1 MLEISGVRKRFGGL
15 VAVDGVEISVDD
27 GAIVGLIGPN
37 GAGKTTMVNLISGF
51 VRPDE
56 GTITLDGQRVD
67 RLAPH
72 RIAALGLRRTFQI
85 ESLFPELTVAENIRV
100 GGIARRSVPVGDL
113 VEFVGLTGRET
124 QPAKLLPYG
133 LRRRLAVAIALAGEP
148 RMLLLD
154 EPAAGMNANEAAEL
168 AALVRRT
175 RERGVT
181 VLVIEHNMDF
191 ISEVADS
198 VVVMD
203 FGKVIAS
210 GPTRQVLADPSVIEV
225 YLGRWV
231 EEAR

>member
-1 MLEISGVRKRFGGL
+1 MLEITDVRKQFGGL
-15 VAVDGVEISVDD
+15 AAVDGVSLTVDD

-37 GAGKTTMVNLISGF
+37 GAGKTTMVNLVSGLLH
-51 VRPDE
+51 PDE
-56 GTITLDGQRVD
+56 GTIALGGQRID
-67 RLAPH
+67 GLAPH
-72 RIAALGLRRTFQI
+72 RIARRGLRRTFQI
-85 ESLFPELTVAENIRV
+85 DSLFPELTVEENIRI
-100 GGIARRSVPVGDL
+100 GGIAHRHVPVAEL
-113 VEFVGLTGRET
+113 VEFVRLGGRES

-154 EPAAGMNANEAAEL
+154 EPAAGMNANEAADL
-168 AALVRRT
+168 AELVRRT
-175 RERGVT
+175 RDRGVT

-191 ISEVADS
+191 ISVLADS

-210 GPTRQVLADPSVIEV
+210 GATAQVLADPSVIEV

-231 EEAR
+231 EGAR

>member
-1 MLEISGVRKRFGGL
+1 MLEVNGVRKRFGGL
-15 VAVDGVEISVDD
+15 AAVDGVQISVDD

-56 GTITLDGQRVD
+56 GTIMLDGQRVD

-72 RIAALGLRRTFQI
+72 RIAARGLRRTFQI

-100 GGIARRSVPVGDL
+100 GGIARRSVPVADL
-113 VEFVGLTGRET
+113 VGFVGLAGRET

-168 AALVRRT
+168 AVLVRRT

-210 GPTRQVLADPSVIEV
+210 GPTRTVLADPSVIEV